1 MGAPYRTV
9 RLLRNRIYPTYQLH
23 ACMANKKTAPEDG
36 LRLAALLT
44 MEWLRYRLGD
54 SVPPDLQH
62 VPEPSFYRECGSDS
76 LPSLHLNCGYVV
88 DIISMPER
96 GVWTLQIT
104 EPDLGSD
111 PGNPEQRRQAVPGR
125 VIETNVAFKIVGEQ
139 LECGFQTV
147 VSDPEGTEEP
157 AEVYRLAVVR
167 QLLEHPAFGLR
178 QITALTAAAEK
189 LETVE
194 QLKNL
199 QALCR
204 DGDNQLPCVIFTH
217 VRREE
222 AAPPPE
228 LPPLG
233 SFPPPSGFRRSLTPP
248 APAVQ
253 LPRKREAV
261 PPPYD
266 IAGFARSCA
275 AFCRTYLLADS
286 LLERFAALWKLAL
299 PAGSVAILE
308 PRPFGGAVSSCPY
321 SPNKG
326 RQEEV
331 VRDLL
336 ERMRSYPRGR
346 AVDFGAVS
354 FLSAAR
360 ENLLLHTQDALQR
373 TQAAS
378 GQWAETQALLDEQW
392 RPPCRPRRTSCPT

>member
-1 MGAPYRTV
+1 MKR
-9 RLLRNRIYPTYQLH
+9 
-23 ACMANKKTAPEDG
+23 
-36 LRLAALLT
+36 
-44 MEWLRYRLGD
+44 
-54 SVPPDLQH
+54 
-62 VPEPSFYRECGSDS
+62 
-76 LPSLHLNCGYVV
+76 
-88 DIISMPER
+88 
-96 GVWTLQIT
+96 
-104 EPDLGSD
+104 
-111 PGNPEQRRQAVPGR
+111 
-125 VIETNVAFKIVGEQ
+125 
-139 LECGFQTV
+139 
-147 VSDPEGTEEP
+147 
-157 AEVYRLAVVR
+157 
-167 QLLEHPAFGLR
+167 LLEHPDFGLR
-178 QITALTAAAEK
+178 QITVLNGTAEK
-189 LETVE
+189 LGTVE

-199 QALCR
+199 QSLCR
-204 DGDNQLPCVIFTH
+204 DGDNQLPCVVFTQ
-217 VRREE
+217 VRQEE
-222 AAPPPE
+222 SAPPPD
-228 LPPLG
+228 LPPFG
-233 SFPPPSGFRRSLTPP
+233 DFPPPAGFPNPFLPP
-248 APAVQ
+248 MPAER
-253 LPRKREAV
+253 PRGKREIL
-261 PPPYD
+261 PPPYNTAD
-266 IAGFARSCA
+266 FAKKCA